1 MKQLINNKSKII
13 KVKNNKFEEEIVS
26 KLLETEQEME
36 KNSKRYTLEETKE
49 RLKKSI
55 E

>member
-1 MKQLINNKSKII
+1 MKQLINNKSKKI
-13 KVKNNKFEEEIVS
+13 KVENNKAEEEIVS
-26 KLLETEQEME
+26 KLLEAEQEMSS
-36 KNSKRYTLEETKE
+36 NSKRYTLEETKE